1 MNNFEKNITFVI
13 VSFKSSHIIEKCI
26 QSINSNIKIIVVE
39 NSDDVLVKK
48 HLENKFLNVEVV
60 IAKQNLGYGNG
71 NNLGISKVKTQYVF
85 ILNPDTVLEK
95 NCLNELSKAQTNL
108 KDNFTIL
115 APNLLNNYG
124 YFLSKKNNS
133 QNEILEVDYGK
144 GNNLGISKVK
154 TQYAFILNPDAILE
168 KNCLNELLKAQT
180 NLKDNFTILAP
191 NLSNNYGY
199 FSNKNNN
206 SQNEILEV
214 DYVKGFAIL
223 INLNKIKFDKIFD
236 ENFFLFL
243 EEIDLCKRIKDSGGK
258 IFVALNSKIQ
268 HAGKHSSEY
277 NFNIEL
283 CRNWHW
289 MWSLFYYNY
298 KHSGVLFAYKITVGK
313 LFSSIFKLFIA
324 LIFFKKKIF

>member
-26 QSINSNIKIIVVE
+26 QSINSNMKIIVVE
-39 NSDDVLVKK
+39 NSDDVSVKK
-48 HLENKFLNVEVV
+48 YLENKFLNVEVV
-60 IAKQNLGYGNG
+60 IAKQNLG
-71 NNLGISKVKTQYVF
+71 
-85 ILNPDTVLEK
+85 
-95 NCLNELSKAQTNL
+95 
-108 KDNFTIL
+108 
-115 APNLLNNYG
+115 
-124 YFLSKKNNS
+124 
-133 QNEILEVDYGK
+133 YGK

-154 TQYAFILNPDAILE
+154 TQYAFILNPDSILE

-223 INLNKIKFDKIFD
+223 INLDKIKFDKIFD

-324 LIFFKKKIF
+324 LISFNKKNFLIHCYRLSGLFNAFLKKPAWCRPDNI